1 MSYSISGKIVSLTRG
16 DSFSTPIELVNDDG
30 TPYEMQD
37 GDSLRFMMTDFPG
50 GAVLIEKAIPSDTLL
65 LQLDPDDTNALPF
78 GNYFFDIE
86 LTYANG
92 KVETVI
98 PEGQFNITA
107 EADAIRLNVYAPNGG
122 A

>member
-16 DSFSTPIELVNDDG
+16 DSFSTPVELVNDDG
-30 TPYEMQD
+30 TPYEMQE
-37 GDSLRFMMTDFPG
+37 GDALRFKMTDVPG
-50 GAVLIEKAIPSDTLL
+50 GTVLIVKQIPSSTLQ
-65 LQLDPDDTNALPF
+65 LQLDPSDTSALPF

-86 LTYANG
+86 LTRANG
-92 KVETVI
+92 LVDTVL

-107 EADAIRLNVYAPNGG
+107 EADAIQLNVYAPNGG

>member
-16 DSFSTPIELVNDDG
+16 DSFSTPIELVNEDG

-50 GAVLIEKAIPSDTLL
+50 GVVLIEKAIPSDTLL
-65 LQLDPDDTNALPF
+65 LQLDPSDTNVLPF
-78 GNYFFDIE
+78 GKYFFDIE

>member
-16 DSFSTPIELVNDDG
+16 DSFSTPIELVNEDG

-37 GDSLRFMMTDFPG
+37 GDSLRFKCTDVPG
-50 GAVLIEKAIPSDTLL
+50 GAVLIEKAIP
-65 LQLDPDDTNALPF
+65 
-78 GNYFFDIE
+78 FDK

>member
-16 DSFSTPIELVNDDG
+16 DSFSTPIELVNEDG

-37 GDSLRFMMTDFPG
+37 GDSLRFKCTDVPG

-65 LQLDPDDTNALPF
+65 LQLDPSDTNVLPF

-107 EADAIRLNVYAPNGG
+107 EADAIRLNVFAPNGG
-122 A
+122 T